1 MVSIEL
7 FNMLIVTVK
16 YVIFETDTDYY
27 TYVDLLPFLSIVD
40 KGGYYLGGK
49 ETIRDGKSCCTY
61 LNLVKLVVHTC
72 RVVVKLNIVWVLIF
86 SIDSTSRKN
95 MGEALRRNKRVEA
108 FS

>member
-1 MVSIEL
+1 
-7 FNMLIVTVK
+7 
-16 YVIFETDTDYY
+16 
-27 TYVDLLPFLSIVD
+27 VDLLPFLSIVD

-49 ETIRDGKSCCTY
+49 ETIRDGKSRCTY

-72 RVVVKLNIVWVLIF
+72 RVVVKLTIVWVLIF